1 MISEPVKELA
11 RSKVMLS
18 LARYP
23 SLRQN
28 ICLNPIVM
36 ITGQMDDK
44 SILEGDLLAKDGV
57 SCCHLHSYRA
67 KEPSKCHPWA
77 STLGES
83 RCQVTGV
90 EQVYLIV
97 TRVMI
102 WDGQTFVLPS
112 L

>member
-1 MISEPVKELA
+1 
-11 RSKVMLS
+11 MLS

>member
-1 MISEPVKELA
+1 M
-11 RSKVMLS
+11 
-18 LARYP
+18 P
-23 SLRQN
+23 SLG
-28 ICLNPIVM
+28 L
-36 ITGQMDDK
+36 
-44 SILEGDLLAKDGV
+44 
-57 SCCHLHSYRA
+57 YF
-67 KEPSKCHPWA
+67 
-77 STLGES
+77 GES